1 MNDFGDESYALTNH
15 QRASETLLVPKFMEN
30 GVFGN
35 LARPYRSL
43 RNPDFEVIGEW
54 TELRVIRLS
63 EDQFQMNRI
72 FVTDAES
79 SNSLIANVYF
89 SSSYSRA
96 LK

>member
-1 MNDFGDESYALTNH
+1 MEANHVDVFALVVGFK
-15 QRASETLLVPKFMEN
+15 ASKRLTCERMEN
-30 GVFGN
+30 GVIGN

-43 RNPDFEVIGEW
+43 RNPDFEVIGEL

-79 SNSLIANVYF
+79 SDSLIANVYF